1 MKISIEQII
10 KEMPKNLTPEEE
22 LRYFYLREGSL
33 FSYNRDFLNSSSY
46 REIKEIYNSFITI
59 LMIEEGN
66 YQNKISATCKQFAE
80 ILSGTV
86 NQANRY
92 TQRIKARVIGYVED
106 EERHVEVVATT
117 KEGKNYNLSKDL
129 YKIQKGMKTKGFAAT
144 DIATDGTKCEVIP
157 ENKLKEMDEKL
168 MYCRCGMYTDDI
180 IDLLRKEMREERN
193 WEQFNEGKPRES
205 AFRYKIDFLFRYLR
219 NNHSEE
225 KEMQIY
231 EIDKYYK
238 KLYGNLITEEE
249 KQENKLISIQIK
261 IKKEE
266 EEINSLLYEIQGK
279 KGNIYCIYCE
289 EEKTFIEISE
299 QEIIKMQESGIVK
312 YEGTH
317 RPQLSEGIDR

>member
-117 KEGKNYNLSKDL
+117 KEC
-129 YKIQKGMKTKGFAAT
+129 IQM
-144 DIATDGTKCEVIP
+144 I
-157 ENKLKEMDEKL
+157 
-168 MYCRCGMYTDDI
+168 
-180 IDLLRKEMREERN
+180 
-193 WEQFNEGKPRES
+193 
-205 AFRYKIDFLFRYLR
+205 
-219 NNHSEE
+219 
-225 KEMQIY
+225 
-231 EIDKYYK
+231 
-238 KLYGNLITEEE
+238 
-249 KQENKLISIQIK
+249 
-261 IKKEE
+261 
-266 EEINSLLYEIQGK
+266 
-279 KGNIYCIYCE
+279 
-289 EEKTFIEISE
+289 
-299 QEIIKMQESGIVK
+299 
-312 YEGTH
+312 
-317 RPQLSEGIDR
+317 